1 MAVNISGAPTSKTPG
16 KIGDHLVDSI
26 TGKVYECISV
36 NTYGGHD
43 AVTFKRKKTEYVWK
57 CIGDDPNYGQNT
69 GSGLPTGGTPYQ
81 QLVTDGSGNT
91 VWEDRLAYET
101 IEDVVFFQEENIAF
115 DGEVERESPCGELVI
130 GHKYTVVWDGV
141 TYPDLVAFDGDGAT
155 TIGSPYDSITEDLP
169 FCIATFHSGPEDEVS
184 IGFSTYQDNTT
195 HSVYISGPAKLAS
208 KIKQKYLPEIGLNI
222 VLTFDSDKNISS
234 NVTYRQVMD
243 AFNNKKPI
251 RFFIYPPN
259 GIGFE
264 SVCAR
269 MEKFTQFGSISF
281 YLVTFNTNTAKTNIV
296 VYNLNNANRWSIS
309 SNVIAEDAT

>member
-16 KIGDHLVDSI
+16 KIGDHLVDST

-43 AVTFKRKKTEYVWK
+43 AVTFKQKETEYVWK
-57 CIGDDPNYGQNT
+57 CIGDDPNYG
-69 GSGLPTGGTPYQ
+69 SALPSGGTPYQ
-81 QLVTDGSGNT
+81 QLVTDGNGNT

-115 DGEVERESPCGELVI
+115 DGVVERESPCGELVI

-234 NVTYRQVMD
+234 NVTYRQVVD

-296 VYNLNNANRWSIS
+296 VYNLNNADRWSIS